1 MTDDAPA
8 TLTDRFRRF
17 ATRSACALGSP
28 WAFVAALVL
37 CGTWAVSGP
46 LFHYSDTWQ
55 LTINTGTTVVTFLAV
70 FLIQSSQNR
79 DSLAIQ
85 LKLDELLRAVDRAR
99 TGLVHLEDFSD
110 EQLESLRREF
120 EDLRRLVPRAVP
132 PTRTRTTT

>member
-1 MTDDAPA
+1 MTDEAPV

-17 ATRSACALGSP
+17 ATRSAGAFGSP
-28 WAFVAALVL
+28 WAFVTALAL
-37 CGTWAVSGP
+37 CGAWAVSGP
-46 LFHYSDTWQ
+46 LFHWSDTWQ
-55 LTINTGTTVVTFLAV
+55 LTINTGTTIVTFLAV

-120 EDLRRLVPRAVP
+120 EDLRRVVPKAVATT
-132 PTRTRTTT
+132 PTRTT